1 MTCPHCGAEVP
12 AGNRFCNRCRKRVAP
27 EAGPAAGPPAAGS
40 LPPRRPPTTSRP
52 AARPTSAASSFK
64 RPAVITIL
72 GVLDIIGGVFALAA
86 GAFFAFG
93 GLVDPKQGGAI
104 MAVIGAV
111 YALIGVVQL
120 AAGVGLLGL
129 KPWGRP
135 LQIGLAV
142 IGLLGI
148 PCGTIISILILIYML
163 KPEVK
168 LLFSGA
174 SPRDLA
180 PEELAMVQR
189 LGEGSG
195 ATVAIVAV
203 LVVVVAVFSVG
214 IIAAIAIPSLL
225 RARVSANESA
235 TIGDLR
241 TMVSAQAA
249 YASANRGFHDQPQC
263 LLRPVDC
270 IPGYPGTAP
279 TFLDPMSFS
288 ADLRHGYR
296 FRFVPGPEAPPEVK
310 QQGEV
315 SPSSLTGF
323 AYVAE
328 PAQPGQTGV
337 RAFCAEASGVICFDA
352 DGRLGGASDGT
363 CPADCTPLQ

>member
-1 MTCPHCGAEVP
+1 
-12 AGNRFCNRCRKRVAP
+12 VAP
-27 EAGPAAGPPAAGS
+27 EAAPAAGTPASGS
-40 LPPRRPPTTSRP
+40 FPPRRPPATARPGARP
-52 AARPTSAASSFK
+52 ASAASSFN
-64 RPAVITIL
+64 RPTVVTIL
-72 GVLDIIGGVFALAA
+72 GVLNIIGGAFALAG
-86 GAFFAFG
+86 GAFFAFV
-93 GLVDPKQGGAI
+93 GLWEPGQGGGI
-104 MAVIGAV
+104 MAAIGAV
-111 YALIGVVQL
+111 YAVIGLVQV
-120 AAGVGLLGL
+120 AVGIGLLRL
-129 KPWGRP
+129 RPWARAV
-135 LQIGLAV
+135 QIGLAV

-148 PCGTIISILILIYML
+148 PCGTIISILILVYML

-168 LLFSGA
+168 LLFSGV

-180 PEELAMVQR
+180 PEELEMVER
-189 LGEGSG
+189 LNQGSG
-195 ATVAIVAV
+195 ATVAIIAV
-203 LVVVVAVFSVG
+203 VVVVVAVFSVG
-214 IIAAIAIPSLL
+214 IVAAIAIPSLL
-225 RARVSANESA
+225 RARVAANESA

-249 YASANRGFHDQPQC
+249 YASANRGFHDQPSC

-279 TFLDPMSFS
+279 DFLDPTSFA

-337 RAFCAEASGVICFDA
+337 RAFCAEASGIICFDP
-352 DGRLGGASDGT
+352 DGRLGEATEGT

>member
-12 AGNRFCNRCRKRVAP
+12 AGNRFCNRCRKRIAP
-27 EAGPAAGPPAAGS
+27 EAGPAAGAPASGS
-40 LPPRRPPTTSRP
+40 FPTRRPPTTSRP
-52 AARPTSAASSFK
+52 AARATHAPSSFK
-64 RPAVITIL
+64 RPTVVTIL
-72 GVLDIIGGVFALAA
+72 GVLDIVGGIFALAA

-93 GLVDPKQGGAI
+93 GLADPKEGGTI

-111 YALIGVVQL
+111 YALIGVVQI
-120 AAGVGLLGL
+120 AVGVGLLGL
-129 KPWGRP
+129 KPWARTV
-135 LQIGLAV
+135 QIGLAV

-168 LLFSGA
+168 LLFSGV
-174 SPRDLA
+174 SPRELA

-203 LVVVVAVFSVG
+203 LLVVVGVFMVG

-225 RARVSANESA
+225 RARVAANESA

-249 YASANRGFHDQPQC
+249 YASANQGFYDEPRC

-270 IPGYPGTAP
+270 IPGYPGAAP
-279 TFLDPMSFS
+279 TFLDPASFS
-288 ADLRHGYR
+288 SDLRHGYR

-310 QQGEV
+310 QRGEV
-315 SPSSLTGF
+315 SPSGLAGF

-337 RAFCAEASGVICFDA
+337 RAFCAEASGVVCFDA
-352 DGRLGGASDGT
+352 DGRLGQATDGT
-363 CPADCTPLQ
+363 CPADCSPFQ

>member
-1 MTCPHCGAEVP
+1 V
-12 AGNRFCNRCRKRVAP
+12 
-27 EAGPAAGPPAAGS
+27 
-40 LPPRRPPTTSRP
+40 
-52 AARPTSAASSFK
+52 SSFK
-64 RPAVITIL
+64 RPTVITIL
-72 GVLDIIGGVFALAA
+72 GVLDVIGGAFALAA

-93 GLVDPKQGGAI
+93 GLAGPTESGAI
-104 MAVIGAV
+104 MAVIGGV

-168 LLFSGA
+168 LLFSGV
-174 SPRDLA
+174 SPRELA

-249 YASANRGFHDQPQC
+249 YASSNRGFHDQPRC

-279 TFLDPMSFS
+279 TFLDATSFS

-296 FRFVPGPEAPPEVK
+296 FRFVPGPEAPPDMK

-315 SPSSLTGF
+315 SPSSLAGF

-337 RAFCAEASGVICFDA
+337 RAFCAEASGIICFDP
-352 DGRLGGASDGT
+352 DGRLGAADEGT